1 MKTTIK
7 TQWIT
12 AAIGSVAAAIGA
24 GVLVTAFADI
34 PNADGTVS
42 ACIAKT
48 AHTAGNGGGS
58 ILDRKGTLRA
68 IDVAAGETCLAD
80 EQLLVF
86 NVQGPQGI
94 QGIQGEPGAD
104 AITYWATMRA
114 DGSIFASNTPIEP
127 LGTEHNF
134 TGLYQINFGFDKNL
148 SGCVAVAQTTTF
160 ESQPGGVPILP
171 FTSSVSR
178 ASNFQFGVAMWSIQ
192 SAAFADHEFTITV
205 HC

>member
-1 MKTTIK
+1 MKRTIR
-7 TQWIT
+7 TQWVT

-24 GVLVTAFADI
+24 GVLVTAFTDI

-48 AHTAGNGGGS
+48 VHTTGGGGGA

-86 NVQGPQGI
+86 NVQGPQGAP
-94 QGIQGEPGAD
+94 GAPGAD
-104 AITYWATMRA
+104 AITYWATVNA

-127 LGTEHNF
+127 LGTEHN
-134 TGLYQINFGFDKNL
+134 GPGSYQINFGFDKNL

-160 ESQPGGVPILP
+160 NVPPGGIQIIPH
-171 FTSSVSR
+171 TSSVGR
-178 ASNFQFGVAMWSIQ
+178 ASNFQFTVSMWNVQTS
-192 SAAFADHEFTITV
+192 AFADREFTITV